1 MGGGKDWI
9 RFQPVAGVFQ
19 TIQSFSLDAT
29 RLAAMNL
36 TDFRDNALLKLQVGG
51 PFAGGMVDITDQE
64 YILIQVEQTEQ
75 PGQRRR
81 RGQQVGVSAGAPG
94 KEGQRRGS

>member
-1 MGGGKDWI
+1 
-9 RFQPVAGVFQ
+9 
-19 TIQSFSLDAT
+19 
-29 RLAAMNL
+29 MNL

-51 PFAGGMVDITDQE
+51 PFTGGMVDITDQE

-81 RGQQVGVSAGAPG
+81 RGQQVGVSVGAPG
-94 KEGQRRGS
+94 KKEGKEEVEKKREVILWLW